1 MAGGLRRLRDS
12 QQLVRTENNVEK
24 KSPLNPFFLAL
35 LAVLVGVVGGFGAV
49 AFRGLIAFF
58 HNLFFLGKLSLVYDA
73 NIHTLPSPW
82 GPAVILVPVLGA
94 AGVAFLV
101 TKFAPEAKG
110 HGVPEVMDAIYY
122 KRGIIRPVVGVVK
135 SLASGLSIGSGGSVG
150 REGPIIQ
157 IGSSFGSTLGQYIPM
172 ATWQRIT
179 LIAAGS
185 GAGIAATFNTPIGG
199 LLFAMEI
206 MLHEISV
213 RTMVPVAIST
223 ATATY
228 IGRVFFGDYPAFSI
242 PELQTTSFHLLNPLL
257 IVSFLGVGII
267 TGVCSAIYIHSIYFL
282 EDVFDKKVPGNYYI
296 RHMFGMLLVGVLIY
310 LSMIFLGHYY
320 VEGVGYAGIED
331 VLTGRLDQVKL
342 LMLLFIMKLLATSLT
357 LGSGASG
364 GIFSPALFLG
374 AMAGGTYG
382 LALKAMFPFLPI
394 SPPVFA
400 LAGMAGM
407 VCGSTGA
414 AVTALVMIFEM
425 TLDYNAVLP
434 LTVTVAASNGIRAI
448 LSRETIYTLKLA
460 RRGHFIPKALQAN
473 FQYSRRAGTVMASN
487 LRVLPASTRIP
498 DFARIVSTDS
508 SISHFLLEEQGEI
521 AGIVTKDAA
530 LKALD
535 DSGSQL
541 QLKDLMQR
549 SYVTVTKNATLSEVG
564 ANASRRSPNSL
575 GSSKSP
581 PRSASDVLGFITKER
596 ITASVEEALDLFE

>member
-1 MAGGLRRLRDS
+1 ML
-12 QQLVRTENNVEK
+12 NNVARK
-24 KSPLNPFFLAL
+24 PPLNPFFLAL

-49 AFRGLIAFF
+49 AFRGLIALV
-58 HNLFFLGKLSLVYDA
+58 HNLSFLGKLSLVYEA
-73 NIHTLPSPW
+73 NLHTPASPW
-82 GPAVILVPVLGA
+82 GPGVILVPVLGA

-122 KRGIIRPVVGVVK
+122 HQGIIRPVVAVVK
-135 SLASGLSIGSGGSVG
+135 SLASALSIGSGGSVG
-150 REGPIIQ
+150 REGPIVQ
-157 IGSSFGSTLGQYIPM
+157 IGSSFGSTLGQVVPM

-213 RTMVPVAIST
+213 RTMVPVAIAT

-228 IGRVFFGDYPAFSI
+228 IGRVFFGVYPAFTI
-242 PELQTTSFHLLNPLL
+242 PALQTTSFILENPLL
-257 IVSFLGVGII
+257 VGSFFGVGII
-267 TGVCSAIYIHSIYFL
+267 TGAGSAIYIRAIYLL
-282 EDVFDKKVPGNYYI
+282 EDIFNKYIVWNYYV
-296 RHMFGMLLVGVLIY
+296 RHMLGMLLLGVLMY
-310 LSMIFLGHYY
+310 LSVIFLGHYY
-320 VEGVGYAGIED
+320 IEGVGYAGIED
-331 VLTGRLDQVKL
+331 VLTGRLSQVSL
-342 LMLLFIMKLLATSLT
+342 LLLLFLMKLLATSLT

-374 AMAGGTYG
+374 AMAGGAYG
-382 LALKAMFPFLPI
+382 FILKAIFPFLPI

-460 RRGHFIPKALQAN
+460 RRGHFVPEALQAN
-473 FQYSRRAGTVMASN
+473 FQYARRAATVMAPN
-487 LRVLPASTRIP
+487 PKVLSASTRIP
-498 DFARIVSTDS
+498 DFARIVAADS
-508 SISHFLLEEQGEI
+508 SVSHFLVAEQGKI
-521 AGIVTKDAA
+521 AGMVTRDAA
-530 LKALD
+530 LKVLE

-541 QLKDLMQR
+541 QLQDVMQS
-549 SYVTVTKNATLSEVG
+549 SYVTVTGDTALFEVLERMQAG
-564 ANASRRSPNSL
+564 AAQVAL
-575 GSSKSP
+575 VVTKSP
-581 PRSASDVLGFITKER
+581 PDSASDVVGLITKER
-596 ITASVEEALDLFE
+596 IAASVEEALDLFE

>member
-1 MAGGLRRLRDS
+1 M
-12 QQLVRTENNVEK
+12 
-24 KSPLNPFFLAL
+24 
-35 LAVLVGVVGGFGAV
+35 LVGVIGGFGAV

-58 HNLFFLGKLSLVYDA
+58 HNLLFLGKLSLVYNA

-82 GPAVILVPVLGA
+82 GPFVILVPVLGA
-94 AGVAFLV
+94 AGVSFLV
-101 TKFAPEAKG
+101 THFAPEAKG

-122 KRGIIRPVVGVVK
+122 NRGIIRPVVAVVK
-135 SLASGLSIGSGGSVG
+135 SLASALSIGSGGSVG

-179 LIAAGS
+179 LIAAGT

-206 MLHEISV
+206 MLHEVSV

-228 IGRVFFGDYPAFSI
+228 IGQVFFGVYPAFSI

-257 IVSFLGVGII
+257 IGSYFGVGIV
-267 TGVCSAIYIHSIYFL
+267 TGIGSAIYIHSIYFL
-282 EDVFDKKVPGNYYI
+282 EDIFEKKIPGNYYI
-296 RHMFGMLLVGVLIY
+296 RHMTGMFLVGVLIY
-310 LSMIFLGHYY
+310 LSMTFLGHYY
-320 VEGVGYAGIED
+320 IEGVGYAGIED
-331 VLTGRLDQVKL
+331 VLTGKLSQFKL
-342 LMLLFIMKLLATSLT
+342 LVLLFVLKLLVTSLT

-374 AMAGGTYG
+374 AMAGAAYG
-382 LALKAMFPFLPI
+382 LALKAIFPFLPV

-414 AVTALVMIFEM
+414 AITALVMVFEM

-434 LTVTVAASNGIRAI
+434 LTVTVAASNGIRVI

-473 FQYSRRAGTVMASN
+473 FEYSRRAATVMDPN
-487 LRVLPASTRIP
+487 LRVLSGNNP
-498 DFARIVSTDS
+498 DS
-508 SISHFLLEEQGEI
+508 
-521 AGIVTKDAA
+521 
-530 LKALD
+530 
-535 DSGSQL
+535 
-541 QLKDLMQR
+541 
-549 SYVTVTKNATLSEVG
+549 ATLPG
-564 ANASRRSPNSL
+564 
-575 GSSKSP
+575 
-581 PRSASDVLGFITKER
+581 
-596 ITASVEEALDLFE
+596 

>member
-1 MAGGLRRLRDS
+1 M
-12 QQLVRTENNVEK
+12 EK
-24 KSPLNPFFLAL
+24 KSALNPLFLAF
-35 LAVLVGVVGGFGAV
+35 LAVLVGIVGGFGAV

-58 HNLFFLGKLSLVYDA
+58 HNLLFLWKVSLVYEA
-73 NIHTLPSPW
+73 NIHTPPSPW
-82 GPAVILVPVLGA
+82 GPVVILVPVLGA

-122 KRGIIRPVVGVVK
+122 NRGIIRPVVGVVK

-157 IGSSFGSTLGQYIPM
+157 IGSSFGSTLGQYLPM

-213 RTMVPVAIST
+213 RTMVPVAIAT

-228 IGRVFFGDYPAFSI
+228 IGRVFFGDYPAFPI
-242 PELQTTSFHLLNPLL
+242 PDIQTTAFHLLNPLL

-267 TGVCSAIYIHSIYFL
+267 TGVASAIYIRSIYFL
-282 EDVFDKKVPGNYYI
+282 EDVFDKKIPGNYYT
-296 RHMFGMLLVGVLIY
+296 RHMFGMLLVGVMMY
-310 LSMIFLGHYY
+310 LSMTFLGHYY
-320 VEGVGYAGIED
+320 VEGVGYAAIED
-331 VLTGRLDQVKL
+331 VLTGKLDQVNL
-342 LMLLFIMKLLATSLT
+342 LMLLFMMKLLATSLT

-382 LALKAMFPFLPI
+382 LALKAIFPFLPI
-394 SPPVFA
+394 SQAVFA

-434 LTVTVAASNGIRAI
+434 LTVTVAASNEIRSM

-460 RRGHFIPKALQAN
+460 RRGHFLPRALQAD
-473 FQYSRRAGTVMASN
+473 FQYSRRAGMVMAAN
-487 LRVLPASTRIP
+487 LRVLSASTRLP
-498 DFARIVSTDS
+498 DFARLVSADTS
-508 SISHFLLEEQGEI
+508 VSHFLLEEQGKI

-530 LKALD
+530 LKVLEDA
-535 DSGSQL
+535 GSQL
-541 QLKDLMQR
+541 ELKDVMQR
-549 SYVTVTKNATLSEVG
+549 SYVTVTENAPLSEVSELMLAG
-564 ANASRRSPNSL
+564 EAQVAL
-575 GSSKSP
+575 VVSKSP
-581 PRSASDVLGFITKER
+581 PRSASDVLGLITKER
-596 ITASVEEALDLFE
+596 ITASMEEALSLFE

>member
-1 MAGGLRRLRDS
+1 VA
-12 QQLVRTENNVEK
+12 
-24 KSPLNPFFLAL
+24 KSRPLNPFFLAL
-35 LAVLVGVVGGFGAV
+35 ISVLVGVVSGFGAV

-58 HNLFFLGKLSLVYDA
+58 HNLLFLGRISLHYDA
-73 NIHTLPSPW
+73 SIHTVSSPW
-82 GPAVILVPVLGA
+82 GPLVILAPVLGA

-122 KRGIIRPVVGVVK
+122 NRGIIRPAVAAVK

-179 LIAAGS
+179 LIAAGT

-228 IGRVFFGDYPAFSI
+228 IGQVFFGVYPAFSI
-242 PELQTTSFHLLNPLL
+242 AALQAHSFNLLNPLL
-257 IVSFLGVGII
+257 VGTFFGVGIV
-267 TGVCSAIYIHSIYFL
+267 TGLGSAIYIHSIYFF
-282 EDVFDKKVPGNYYI
+282 EDVFEKKIPGNYYI
-296 RHMFGMLLVGVLIY
+296 RHMIGMLLVGILIY
-310 LSMIFLGHYY
+310 LSMAFLGHYY
-320 VEGVGYAGIED
+320 VEGVGYAGIAD
-331 VLTGRLDQVKL
+331 VLTGRLDQVGL
-342 LMLLFIMKLLATSLT
+342 LILLFVMKLLATSIT

-374 AMAGGTYG
+374 AMAGGAYG
-382 LALKAMFPFLPI
+382 LALKAVFPFLPI

-407 VCGSTGA
+407 ICGSTGA
-414 AVTALVMIFEM
+414 AITALVMIFEM

-434 LTVTVAASNGIRAI
+434 LAVTVAASNGVRAMI
-448 LSRETIYTLKLA
+448 SRETIYTLKLA
-460 RRGHFIPKALQAN
+460 RRGHFMPQALQAN
-473 FQYSRRAGTVMASN
+473 FQYSKRATTIMAPNPGFLVALTPIS
-487 LRVLPASTRIP
+487 
-498 DFARIVSTDS
+498 DFARIISKDPGVSHYLVGD
-508 SISHFLLEEQGEI
+508 QGKI
-521 AGIVTKDAA
+521 AGIVAKDAA
-530 LKALD
+530 LKVLED
-535 DSGSQL
+535 GGSHL
-541 QLKDLMQR
+541 QLKDVMQK
-549 SYVTVTKNATLSEVG
+549 SFVTVTE
-564 ANASRRSPNSL
+564 NASLLEVLEQMRTGEAEVAL
-575 GSSKSP
+575 VVSKSP
-581 PRSASDVLGFITKER
+581 PLSASDVSGIITKER
-596 ITASVEEALDLFE
+596 IAGAVEESLDIFE

>member
-1 MAGGLRRLRDS
+1 M
-12 QQLVRTENNVEK
+12 ENHLERK
-24 KSPLNPFFLAL
+24 PALHPFFLAF
-35 LAVLVGVVGGFGAV
+35 LAVLVGVIGGFGAV

-58 HNLFFLGKLSLVYDA
+58 HNLLFLGKFSLVYNA
-73 NIHTLPSPW
+73 NIHTTPSPW
-82 GPAVILVPVLGA
+82 GPVVILVPVLGA

-122 KRGIIRPVVGVVK
+122 NRGIIRPVVGVVK
-135 SLASGLSIGSGGSVG
+135 SLASALSIGSGGSVG

-199 LLFAMEI
+199 LLFAMEL

-213 RTMVPVAIST
+213 RTMVPVALST

-228 IGRVFFGDYPAFSI
+228 IGRVFLGDYPAFPI
-242 PELQTTSFHLLNPLL
+242 PELWSTSFHISNPLL
-257 IVSFLGVGII
+257 IVSFIGVGII
-267 TGVCSAIYIHSIYFL
+267 TGACSAIYIHSIYFA
-282 EDVFDKKVPGNYYI
+282 EDVFNNKIPGNYYI
-296 RHMFGMLLVGVLIY
+296 RHMIGMLLVGVLIY
-310 LSMIFLGHYY
+310 LSMTFLGHYY

-331 VLTGRLDQVKL
+331 VLTGRLDQVTL
-342 LMLLFIMKLLATSLT
+342 LLLLFIMKIVATSLT

-374 AMAGGTYG
+374 AMVGGTYG
-382 LALKAMFPFLPI
+382 LALKAIFPFLAI

-425 TLDYNAVLP
+425 TLDYNAILP
-434 LTVTVAASNGIRAI
+434 LTVTVAVSNGIRAL

-460 RRGHFIPKALQAN
+460 RRGHIIPKSLQAN
-473 FQYSRRAGTVMASN
+473 FEYSRHAGTVMAAN

-498 DFARIVSTDS
+498 DFARIVSKDA
-508 SISHFLLEEQGEI
+508 SISYFLLEEQGKI
-521 AGIVTKDAA
+521 AGIVTRDAA
-530 LKALD
+530 LKVLE
-535 DSGSQL
+535 DSGSKL
-541 QLKDLMQR
+541 ELKDVMQG
-549 SYVTVTKNATLSEVG
+549 SYVTVTENAALSEVLERMRT
-564 ANASRRSPNSL
+564 AEAQVALVVSRV
-575 GSSKSP
+575 P
-581 PRSASDVLGFITKER
+581 PCLVSDVLGLITKER
-596 ITASVEEALDLFE
+596 IVASVEEALDLFE